1 MPILSL
7 CGNVGA
13 NTGPIACDTR
23 RGVPKVL
30 MLGGA
35 SYDSTDYATQAAFQ
49 AALLA
54 SINLATGDSGK
65 IYPFPEI
72 QNVANNT
79 EANTTGATGLGFQFI
94 LREGKPAYTFGV
106 IVGSNLEKQLRAFNN
121 SIVPVFVFD
130 SNGNVWGKL
139 DADGNFVGTQALIFV
154 AGKPFSDGNS
164 VDTEYTNVSVSFLSA
179 SEFFDDAA
187 FVKTTFNIT
196 NLEGLLDVTLYE
208 FGSNVDN
215 VHKIGGKVVNTQ
227 LGADQNI
234 FTKYATELASSS
246 LWEAH
251 TGATF
256 STSLALTSVAAD
268 NTNKVWTVTFDS
280 TAYLALAD
288 GAQIR
293 VRLKDP
299 ATLLAAGVRGVE
311 SIPVIVSKLN
321 TP

>member
-13 NTGPIACDTR
+13 NTGPISCDTR
-23 RGVPKVL
+23 RAVPKVL

-54 SINLATGDSGK
+54 SINLATGDATK
-65 IYPFPEI
+65 IFPFPEI

-106 IVGSNLEKQLRAFNN
+106 IVGSKLEKQLRAFNN

-164 VDTEYTNVSVSFLSA
+164 VDTEYTNVHISFLSA

-196 NLEGLLDVTLYE
+196 NLEGLLDATLYE
-208 FGSNVDN
+208 TAAHASNVY
-215 VHKIGGKVVNTQ
+215 KIGAKVINTQ
-227 LGADQNI
+227 LGADQNLY
-234 FTKYATELASSS
+234 TKYATELGSAS

-251 TGATF
+251 TGTTF
-256 STSLALTSVAAD
+256 STTLALTSVAGD
-268 NTNKVWTVTFDS
+268 STNKGWTVTTD
-280 TAYLALAD
+280 TKAYAALAS
-288 GAQIR
+288 GTQIR
-293 VRLKDP
+293 FRLKDP
-299 ATLLAAGVRGVE
+299 ATLLAAGVRGIE
-311 SIPVIVSKLN
+311 SIPIIVTK
-321 TP
+321 P

>member
-7 CGNVGA
+7 CGSVGA

-65 IYPFPEI
+65 IFPFPEI

-196 NLEGLLDVTLYE
+196 NLEGLLDATLYE
-208 FGSNVDN
+208 FGANVDN
-215 VHKIGGKVVNTQ
+215 VHKIGAKVVNTQ
-227 LGADQNI
+227 LGADQNL

-251 TGATF
+251 TGANF

-280 TAYLALAD
+280 TAYLALTD
-288 GAQIR
+288 GDDIR

-299 ATLLAAGVRGVE
+299 ATLLAAGVRGIE
-311 SIPVIVSKLN
+311 SIPVIVNKLN